1 LSKANVALIL
11 LLALTYFVT
20 SPGSVALVGVFT
32 NKHLTDG
39 RKMLVKTPTLA
50 YEGRSLKLIS

>member
-32 NKHLTDG
+32 NKHRTAG
-39 RKMLVKTPTLA
+39 KKILVKTPNL
-50 YEGRSLKLIS
+50 GV